1 MIPTL
6 KEAIKLHQANLL
18 DQAEESY
25 LQILK
30 NNPNVSETFQLLGTL
45 YLQKNNLEKSE
56 EYLLKYLKVNS
67 KSSLAL
73 NNLGI
78 LKKKIKNYEKA
89 EYFFKKNIKINNHW
103 DSRVNLG
110 NLYLE
115 IKDFKNSLT
124 VFHNLS
130 IEKKDSKVLSG
141 LALSYFMNGK
151 VPDAI
156 HLFESLINENL
167 YNSDCLFNYAFCLN
181 KLKKYKESISIL
193 NKLIFLEP
201 SYLRAYLIRADSFL
215 NLRQMKSCENDLNAA
230 IKLNGESLEVLT
242 ALVEFLKREG
252 RFDEIV
258 QILKNIDF
266 DSKENFFLLGL
277 FLHAKLK
284 FCDWNNLSSIQHKAT
299 KLANTNENIMDP
311 IHLKYIN
318 DDPEA
323 HLKVARHFWKEKF
336 NFFKYELEINSS
348 SEANS
353 KIKIGYFSGD
363 FGDHAVSHQVKE
375 LLINYNK
382 NLFEVY
388 CFSSYK
394 RNDELNTEI
403 RNSVDQFI
411 DLHEMGDNEIIKL
424 VSQYNLDIGVDLA
437 GFTENSMSQLFNFNL
452 AKVKINYQGFP
463 GTLGNEHHDFIMCDP
478 FVIPPEHK
486 NFYDEKLLYIE
497 DCYADI
503 SDVHNL
509 PSTNRKEFN
518 LPIDAIL
525 IGALNRPE
533 KILPEIFS
541 IWMSAISKCDKAYLA
556 MAISSDVTKKN
567 LENFCNQNQFE
578 FKKIIFLDRVPNR
591 EDYLSRISHFD
602 FSLDTHPYN
611 GHTISLDNLKSLTP
625 VLTLCGNSYASR
637 VTYSL
642 LKNLELDDFVAHN
655 LREYEDK
662 IVHFC
667 THLNEVNL
675 ARNKLKTFFQKKIK
689 LKKNLVSRIEDKYLE
704 IIKEHEKK

>member
-1 MIPTL
+1 MIATL
-6 KEAIKLHQANLL
+6 KETIKLHQANLL
-18 DQAEESY
+18 DQAEKNY

-30 NNPNVSETFQLLGTL
+30 NNPNSSEVFQLLGTL

-56 EYLLKYLKVNS
+56 EYLLKHLKINS

-78 LKKKIKNYEKA
+78 LKKRIKNYEKA

-115 IKDFKNSLT
+115 IKDFKNSLII
-124 VFHNLS
+124 FQNLS
-130 IEKKDSKVLSG
+130 VEKKDSKVLSG

-151 VPDAI
+151 VSDSMK
-156 HLFESLINENL
+156 LFESLINENF

-181 KLKKYKESISIL
+181 KLKKYKESIITL

-201 SYLRAYLIRADSFL
+201 SYLKAFLIRADSFL
-215 NLRQMKSCENDLNAA
+215 KLRQMKSCENDLNTA
-230 IKLNGESLEVLT
+230 IKINGKSLEALT

-252 RFDEIV
+252 KFDEIV
-258 QILKNIDF
+258 EILKNIDF
-266 DSKENFFLLGL
+266 DSEENFFLLGL

-284 FCDWNNLSSIQHKAT
+284 FCDWNNFSSMQHKAT
-299 KLANTNENIMDP
+299 KLASTHGKGMDP
-311 IHLKYIN
+311 IHFKYIN
-318 DDPEA
+318 DNPEA
-323 HLKVARHFWKEKF
+323 HLKIARTFWKEKF
-336 NFFKYELEINSS
+336 NFFKYELEVNSS
-348 SEANS
+348 SKANS

-388 CFSSYK
+388 CFSSFK
-394 RNDELNTEI
+394 RSDELNSEI
-403 RNSVDQFI
+403 RNSVDKFI
-411 DLHEMGDNEIIKL
+411 DLHEMGDDEIIKL

-437 GFTENSMSQLFNFNL
+437 GFTENSMSQLFSFNL
-452 AKVKINYQGFP
+452 AKIKINYQGFP
-463 GTLGNEHHDFIMCDP
+463 GTLGNKHHDFIMCDT

-486 NFYDEKLLYIE
+486 NFYDEKLLHIE

-503 SDVHNL
+503 SDGHNL

-518 LPIDAIL
+518 LPIDSIL

-533 KILPEIFS
+533 KVLPEIFS
-541 IWMSAISKCDKAYLA
+541 IWMSAISKCDNTYLT
-556 MAISSDVTKKN
+556 MAISSDATKKN
-567 LENFCNQNQFE
+567 LENFCKKNQFE

-611 GHTISLDNLKSLTP
+611 GHTISLDNLRCFTP

-642 LKNLELDDFVAHN
+642 LKNLELDNFVAHN
-655 LREYEDK
+655 LQEYEDK
-662 IVHFC
+662 IVYFC
-667 THLNEVNL
+667 THLNEVKL
-675 ARNKLKTFFQKKIK
+675 ARNKLKTFFQEKIK
-689 LKKNLVSRIEDKYLE
+689 LKKSLVSRIEDKYLE
-704 IIKEHEKK
+704 IIKDYAKF